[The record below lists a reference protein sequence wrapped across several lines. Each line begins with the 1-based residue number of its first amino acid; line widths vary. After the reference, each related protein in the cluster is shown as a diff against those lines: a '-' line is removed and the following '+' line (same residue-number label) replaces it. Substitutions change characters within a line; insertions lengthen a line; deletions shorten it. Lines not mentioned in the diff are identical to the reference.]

1 MKKIYK
7 SKFLSSI
14 LAMILIVSSLIV
26 PAIPSYANTDMNLV
40 FTAFENYVK
49 AAENT
54 ATPAGLL
61 EAVRKVIPVAKLDVK
76 KDVFIKHA
84 VPA

>member
-49 AAENT
+49 AAHLSFSE
-54 ATPAGLL
+54 GRR
-61 EAVRKVIPVAKLDVK
+61 VRKIT
-76 KDVFIKHA
+76 IK
-84 VPA
+84 